1 MEAIIFQCQTL
12 TPMFLTG
19 ADGTTPELRAP
30 SIKGALRF
38 WWRAMNGHLSLE
50 NLRNTEGVLFGNTE
64 RRSPFSMRILEKE
77 PLRIKLEIVLPHKE
91 RSFSKQAIQVGQKFD
106 IVFYCQNEATAKL
119 INHLFPLC
127 CALGGFGG
135 RSRRGFGGFKIVNGN
150 YPTTLET
157 ILQLLNGI
165 VPQKFILQG
174 NTLHYLATQKAEYPY
189 IEKIEIGRPHAHLV
203 RKIGQATH
211 DVNSDVGIYR
221 YSRSIGAAT
230 PRFSSPIYVN
240 VLETRLGLQPVIV
253 TLHTPNV
260 DRQIVQIQEQLKSK
274 ILI

>member
-1 MEAIIFQCQTL
+1 
-12 TPMFLTG
+12 MFLAG

-50 NLRNTEGVLFGNTE
+50 NLKNTEGVLFGNTE
-64 RRSPFSMRILEKE
+64 RKSSFSMRILEKE
-77 PLRIKLEIVLPHKE
+77 PLRIKAEVVLPHKE
-91 RSFSKQAIQVGQKFD
+91 RSFSKQAIQVGQRFD
-106 IVFYCQNEATAKL
+106 IVFYCKNEAIAQL
-119 INHLFPLC
+119 INNLFPLC

-135 RSRRGFGGFKIVNGN
+135 RSRRGFGGLKIVNGK
-150 YPTTLET
+150 YPITLDA
-157 ILQLLNGI
+157 ILQLLNNI

-174 NTLHYLATQKAEYPY
+174 NALHYLATQKAEYPY
-189 IEKIEIGRPHAHLV
+189 IEKIEIGRPHPHLL

-211 DVNSDVGIYR
+211 EVNSEVGIYR
-221 YSRSIGAAT
+221 YIRSIGSAS
-230 PRFSSPIYVN
+230 PRFSSPIFVN
-240 VLETRLGLQPVIV
+240 TLETRSGLQPVVV